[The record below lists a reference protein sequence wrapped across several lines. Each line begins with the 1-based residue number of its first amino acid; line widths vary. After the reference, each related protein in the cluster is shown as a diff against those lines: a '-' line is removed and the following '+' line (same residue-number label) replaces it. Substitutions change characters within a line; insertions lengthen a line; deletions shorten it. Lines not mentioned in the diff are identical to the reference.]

1 MDRPF
6 GHFDR
11 AVSAAPL
18 RGATNSPFFAYAP
31 GETGAGLRLACCAG
45 V

>member
-31 GETGAGLRLACCAG
+31 GDNRRGLRLACRAG